1 MRHGTQEELD
11 AAKDDA
17 TRLPFGALFKTKY
30 EELFGSG
37 KFPSGEIVKRGHED
51 ADYDEDFSVAFS
63 LKDGSDYCYVSASD
77 LEVIK

>member
-17 TRLPFGALFKTKY
+17 TKLPFGALFKSKKLEHISDHT
-30 EELFGSG
+30 LTDGV
-37 KFPSGEIVKRGHED
+37 ILKRGNEVAKWD
-51 ADYDEDFSVAFS
+51 DEDSVGFS
-63 LKDGSDYCYVSASD
+63 LEDESDYWYVSAEE